1 MARPLHGPRLC
12 QRIFSRLL
20 FCRVVYASFFS
31 SGHVI
36 HQGEPTKE
44 KSMKQTVAALVAKTL
59 ESAGVKRIWG
69 VTGDSL
75 NGLSDSLNRMGTI
88 EWMPTRHEEV
98 AAFAAGAEAH
108 ISGELA
114 VCAGSCGPGNLHL
127 INGLFDCHR
136 NRVPVLAIAAHIPS
150 SEIGSG
156 YFQETHPQELFRE
169 CSHYCELVS
178 NPEQLPQ
185 VLGIAM
191 RKAILN
197 RGVSVVVLPGDIAL
211 QPAPESARTEWYPP
225 QLPQV
230 LPQPAELA
238 QLAST
243 LNDASDITLLCGS
256 GCAGAHQEVVALA
269 EALKAPIV
277 HALRGKEHL
286 EYDNP
291 YDVGMTGLI
300 GFSSG
305 FHAMMNAG
313 TLVLLGTQFPYRAFY
328 PEKARII
335 QIDINP
341 GSLGSHCHVDEAYVG
356 DVKTTLQALLPQLT
370 HKNDRTHL
378 DSAVKHYREAR
389 KSLDEL
395 AQPNDKQPIHPQY
408 LAQQISHYAS
418 EDAIFTCDVGTPT
431 VWAARYL
438 KMNSRRRLL
447 GSFNHGSMANAMP
460 QALGAQSIDRNRQV
474 VALCGDGGF
483 SMLMGDFISLAQLKM
498 PVKLVIFN
506 NSVLGFVAMEM
517 KAGGYLTDGTELDNP
532 DFAAIAQACGIKG
545 IRVEKASELNG
556 ALEQAFAH
564 DGPVLVDVITAK
576 EELAMPPQIKLE
588 QAKGFS
594 LYMLR
599 AIMNGR
605 GDEVVELAKTNWLR

>member
-1 MARPLHGPRLC
+1 
-12 QRIFSRLL
+12 
-20 FCRVVYASFFS
+20 
-31 SGHVI
+31 
-36 HQGEPTKE
+36 
-44 KSMKQTVAALVAKTL
+44 MKQTVAALVAKTL

-75 NGLSDSLNRMGTI
+75 NGLSDSLNKMGTI

-98 AAFAAGAEAH
+98 AAFAAGAEAQ

-197 RGVSVVVLPGDIAL
+197 RGVSVVVLPGDVAL
-211 QPAPESARTEWYPP
+211 KLAPEGATANWYPP
-225 QLPQV
+225 QLPVVQ
-230 LPQPAELA
+230 PQATEMAKLAEL
-238 QLAST
+238 
-243 LNDASDITLLCGS
+243 LNESHNITLMCGS
-256 GCAGAHQEVVALA
+256 GCAGAHAEVVKLA
-269 EALKAPIV
+269 ETLKAPIV
-277 HALRGKEHL
+277 HALRGKEHV

-305 FHAMMNAG
+305 FHAMMNAD

-328 PEKARII
+328 PADAKII

-341 GSLGSHCHVDEAYVG
+341 GSIGSHSHVDMALIG
-356 DVKTTLQALLPQLT
+356 DIKTTLAALLPQLEV
-370 HKNDRTHL
+370 KQDRDFL
-378 DSAVKHYREAR
+378 DKALEHYVDAR
-389 KSLDEL
+389 KELDNL
-395 AQPNDKQPIHPQY
+395 ATANDKQAIHPQY
-408 LAQQISHYAS
+408 VAQQLSRFADD
-418 EDAIFTCDVGTPT
+418 DAIFTCDVGTPT

-438 KMNSRRRLL
+438 KMNGKRRLI

-460 QALGAQSIDRNRQV
+460 QALGAQSLDKQRQV
-474 VALCGDGGF
+474 IAMCGDGGF
-483 SMLMGDFISLAQLKM
+483 SMLMGDFLSVAQLKL
-498 PVKLVIFN
+498 PVKLVVFN

-517 KAGGYLTDGTELDNP
+517 KAGGYLTDGTDLENP
-532 DFAAIAQACGIKG
+532 NFAEIATACGVKG
-545 IRVEKASELNG
+545 IRVERASDLDAALQEALN
-556 ALEQAFAH
+556 H
-564 DGPVLVDVITAK
+564 DGPVLVDVVTAK
-576 EELAMPPQIKLE
+576 DELAMPPQIKLE

-599 AIMNGR
+599 AVINGR

>member
-1 MARPLHGPRLC
+1 
-12 QRIFSRLL
+12 
-20 FCRVVYASFFS
+20 
-31 SGHVI
+31 
-36 HQGEPTKE
+36 
-44 KSMKQTVAALVAKTL
+44 MKQTVAALVAKTL

-75 NGLSDSLNRMGTI
+75 NGLSDSLNKMGTI

-98 AAFAAGAEAH
+98 AAFAAGAEAQ

-197 RGVSVVVLPGDIAL
+197 RGVSVVVLPGDVAL
-211 QPAPESARTEWYPP
+211 KLAPEGATANWYPP
-225 QLPQV
+225 QLPVVQ
-230 LPQPAELA
+230 PQATEMARLAEL
-238 QLAST
+238 
-243 LNDASDITLLCGS
+243 LNDSQNITLMCGS
-256 GCAGAHQEVVALA
+256 GCAGAHAEVVKLA
-269 EALKAPIV
+269 ETLKAPIV
-277 HALRGKEHL
+277 HALRGKEHV

-305 FHAMMNAG
+305 FHAMMNAD

-328 PEKARII
+328 PADAKII

-341 GSLGSHCHVDEAYVG
+341 GSIGSHSHVDMALIG
-356 DVKTTLQALLPQLT
+356 DIKTTLAALLPQLEV
-370 HKNDRTHL
+370 KQDRDFL
-378 DSAVKHYREAR
+378 DKALEHYVDAR
-389 KSLDEL
+389 KELDNL
-395 AQPNDKQPIHPQY
+395 ATANDKQAIHPQY
-408 LAQQISHYAS
+408 VAQQLSRFADD
-418 EDAIFTCDVGTPT
+418 DAIFTCDVGTPT

-438 KMNSRRRLL
+438 KMNGKRRLI

-460 QALGAQSIDRNRQV
+460 QALGAQSLDKQRQV
-474 VALCGDGGF
+474 IAMCGDGGF
-483 SMLMGDFISLAQLKM
+483 SMLMGDFLTVAQLKL

-517 KAGGYLTDGTELDNP
+517 KAGGYLTDGTDLENP
-532 DFAAIAQACGIKG
+532 NFAEIATACGVKG
-545 IRVEKASELNG
+545 IRVERASDLDAALQEALN
-556 ALEQAFAH
+556 H
-564 DGPVLVDVITAK
+564 DGPVLVDVVTAK
-576 EELAMPPQIKLE
+576 DELAMPPQIKLE

-599 AIMNGR
+599 AVINGR